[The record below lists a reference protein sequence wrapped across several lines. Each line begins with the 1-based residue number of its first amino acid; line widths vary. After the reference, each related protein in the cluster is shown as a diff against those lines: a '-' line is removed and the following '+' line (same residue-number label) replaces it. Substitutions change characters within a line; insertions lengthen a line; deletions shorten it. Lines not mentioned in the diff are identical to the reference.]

1 MVIIREAFAGPAAA
15 SRCGRCGVVR
25 YEHADHDHAGLAK
38 QHGRCPFGDCGSYV
52 SGEVRDGAG

>member
-1 MVIIREAFAGPAAA
+1 MALAERSTAAEP
-15 SRCGRCGVVR
+15 CGRCAVAR

-52 SGEVRDGAG
+52 RVEVPNGH